1 MKFKLL
7 GAAACLLA
15 LIAAVCA
22 PLFLTQEP
30 TGRYHQHLE
39 QAGYTP
45 CADHDGTVFCTH
57 LPLLQIETGGVEIP
71 GRFVDQTAT
80 AVTAAAD
87 GSDYILCTL
96 TVTDREQENNHLSD
110 APQVSTSAQINIRGR
125 SSRFF
130 DKVGYALRLV
140 DERGENAPQAL
151 AGMDAHHE
159 WVLHGP
165 YLDKTL
171 IRNYMWYNLAGEVM
185 DYAPNVRFCE
195 VVLNGDYQ
203 GVYVLTESITAGAN
217 GSRLELTV
225 DRKDNTFS
233 GYLLRCDSGSQTPIK
248 NVDTFSVY
256 SYRFPNKVNIEY
268 PGVTNL
274 TEEMAEAIR
283 QDFSAFEKTL
293 YSFDYHSD
301 TYGYE
306 NLIDVESF
314 VDYFILNELTLNY
327 DAGWLSTYIYKGIDN
342 RYRMCVW
349 DFNSACDNYQESFQ
363 NPFSFQFQYGLWY
376 VMLMK
381 DPGFVN
387 AILDRYEQL
396 RQGVLSDEAMNEY
409 IDETVAFLGPA
420 VERNFTVWGYTFE
433 EEYDMLIPAERN
445 PRSFDEAV
453 DDLKTAL
460 FTRADWM
467 DRNIHT
473 LQQYSAESKT
483 KKFNEHTE

>member
-1 MKFKLL
+1 MKYKVA
-7 GAAACLLA
+7 GAAVCLLA
-15 LIAAVCA
+15 LIAAICA
-22 PLFLTQEP
+22 PLFLTQEQS
-30 TGRYHQHLE
+30 GRYHQHLE

-45 CADHDGTVFCTH
+45 CTNHDGSVFCTH

-71 GRFVDQTAT
+71 GRSVDGSETN
-80 AVTAAAD
+80 VTVAAD

-96 TVTDREQENNHLSD
+96 SVTDHEQENNHCSD
-110 APQVSTSAQINIRGR
+110 APDLTAAAQINVRGR
-125 SSRFF
+125 SSRAFE
-130 DKVGYALRLV
+130 KAGYALRLV
-140 DERGENAPQAL
+140 DGQGENAPQAL

-159 WVLHGP
+159 WALHGP

-171 IRNYMWYNLAGEVM
+171 IRNYMWYNLAGEMM

-195 VVLNGDYQ
+195 VILNGDYQ
-203 GVYVLTESITAGAN
+203 GVYVLTETITAGDN
-217 GSRLELTV
+217 GSRLDLTV

-233 GYLLRCDSGSQTPIK
+233 GYLLRCDSGSRTPMK

-256 SYRFPNKVNIEY
+256 AYRFPNKINIEY
-268 PGVTNL
+268 PGATNL
-274 TEEMAEAIR
+274 TSEMAEAIR
-283 QDFSAFEKTL
+283 QDFSAFEKTM

-306 NLIDVESF
+306 TLIDVESF

-327 DAGWLSTYIYKGIDN
+327 DAGWLSTYIYKGIDE
-342 RYRMCVW
+342 RYRMCIW
-349 DFNSACDNYQESFQ
+349 DFNSACDNYQESIQ
-363 NPFSFQFQYGLWY
+363 NSSGFQFQYNLWY

-387 AILDRYEQL
+387 AILDRYEEL
-396 RQGVLSDEAMNEY
+396 RQGVLSDRFMNTY
-409 IDETVAFLGPA
+409 IDETIAFLGPA
-420 VERNFTVWGYTFE
+420 VERNFAVWGHTFE
-433 EEYDMLIPAERN
+433 ERYDMLQPAERN

-453 DDLKTAL
+453 ADLKEAL
-460 FTRADWM
+460 FERSGWM
-467 DRNIHT
+467 DGNIHV